1 MISGLNHLT
10 IAVSDLDQSCRFY
23 GDLLG
28 IQIVARWDS
37 GAYLQAGSLW
47 LCLSLDNAVPAKD
60 YTHFA
65 FTVSDESI
73 PAWRKKLIGA
83 GVRLWRENRS
93 EGSSVYFLDPD
104 GHQLELHAGDLQS
117 RLRAIEK
124 QPYKGL
130 QLFP

>member
-1 MISGLNHLT
+1 MVIYSAYKSLRGGT
-10 IAVSDLDQSCRFY
+10 PVPTCRR
-23 GDLLG
+23 
-28 IQIVARWDS
+28 VV
-37 GAYLQAGSLW
+37 
-47 LCLSLDNAVPAKD
+47 C
-60 YTHFA
+60 
-65 FTVSDESI
+65 
-73 PAWRKKLIGA
+73 A
-83 GVRLWRENRS
+83 GVTLWRENRS